1 MISSA
6 EKVELT
12 PIAVIGQGYVGLEVS
27 ISLAIRGYKV
37 FGLDSN
43 GERCELISSGIS
55 PVENVADADL
65 KRVLDAGHY
74 EIGQDYSKI
83 SSCRTIIIC
92 VPTPITKGNIPD
104 MTALENAVE
113 TISQFVAPFSLI
125 VNESTSYP
133 GTLRTFIAEKIKS
146 IRKDVTNTLFFG
158 VAPERVSPGSG
169 IPLSKIPRI
178 VSGIDQKSKDL
189 TDFLYSL
196 FCNEVRVVDTPEIA
210 EAAKLLENT
219 FRQVNISFINEF
231 NLICRKL
238 GIDTREVID
247 AADTKPYGFMRF
259 DPGAG
264 IGGHCIPV
272 DPLYFQYTSR
282 VKNLESEFIELAA
295 RTNEE
300 HAEKLLDY
308 VLGDSNIASPRILLL
323 GVAYK
328 AGVSDTRESP
338 AEKFLSSLNKRGL
351 LAGWF
356 DPLVERWNGGA
367 PANLNDKWDIAL
379 VVTAQPGL
387 PVQDLLGKGVKIY
400 DFTGQLSGFEKVIQV

>member
-1 MISSA
+1 MMISSA

-113 TISQFVAPFSLI
+113 TISQFVAPFTLI

-210 EAAKLLENT
+210 EASKLLENT

-238 GIDTREVID
+238 GIDTRAVID

-272 DPLYFQYTSR
+272 DPLYFQYASR

-295 RTNEE
+295 RANEE

-356 DPLVERWNGGA
+356 DPLVERWNGSA
-367 PANLNDKWDIAL
+367 PANLSDKWDIAL

-387 PVQDLLGKGVKIY
+387 PVQDCSVR
-400 DFTGQLSGFEKVIQV
+400 EE